1 LVSFGLI
8 HGVLNFA
15 ELYAK
20 KKRMI
25 FLQMLQFGCWLVLF
39 HQKQGQFSGLS
50 DCVDKKTIIIV
61 LGDLFCGVGK
71 DLPSKEDIWEIAGY
85 SSKS

>member
-1 LVSFGLI
+1 LVVGWFFVPSKTGLI
-8 HGVLNFA
+8 FRFVGSS
-15 ELYAK
+15 
-20 KKRMI
+20 R
-25 FLQMLQFGCWLVLF
+25 
-39 HQKQGQFSGLS
+39 QKT
-50 DCVDKKTIIIV
+50 VIIL